1 MVIKYSGI
9 NVRYLM
15 SFGNYFHNNF
25 NGGYIR
31 NVTDGVLKDDE
42 FYGYLGLDEN
52 GKCVKDGEE
61 IRKKFMDFIDEKIKE
76 INKNIDLEEIKNIM
90 YNNSLT
96 IKEIELNPIC
106 VEYIEKPNEE
116 ISPTNNVWLFKFFIK
131 IQKVI
136 IEKNVVLE
144 EN

>member
-1 MVIKYSGI
+1 MVIKYSGT

-31 NVTDGVLKDDE
+31 NVTDGVFKDDE

-52 GKCVKDGEE
+52 GKCVKDGED
-61 IRKKFMDFIDEKIKE
+61 IRKKFMDFINEK
-76 INKNIDLEEIKNIM
+76 
-90 YNNSLT
+90 

-106 VEYIEKPNEE
+106 VEYIEKPNEK
-116 ISPTNNVWLFKFFIK
+116 ISPTNNVWVFKFFIK

>member
-1 MVIKYSGI
+1 MNIKYSGI

-76 INKNIDLEEIKNIM
+76 IDKNIDLEEIKNMM
-90 YNNSLT
+90 YKHSM
-96 IKEIELNPIC
+96 KEIELNPIC
-106 VEYIEKPNEE
+106 VEYIEKPDEK
-116 ISPTNNVWLFKFFIK
+116 ISPNNNVWLFKFFIK

-136 IEKNVVLE
+136 IGKNVVLE